1 MNFIHKL
8 VLCATVLGMSHAAF
22 SQSASLSAGGDAS
35 GGGGSVS
42 YSVGQIDYSF
52 SSSNDGVLTWGV
64 QQPYELFEIIGVAE
78 WGGKY
83 DISVFPNPA
92 SKFIQLNI
100 AGHNGDLSLRMF
112 DALGQLVRAETI
124 RAAQTQINLSDL
136 SNGMYYLKL
145 YNKSGVETNTIKVIK
160 TH

>member
-1 MNFIHKL
+1 M
-8 VLCATVLGMSHAAF
+8 
-22 SQSASLSAGGDAS
+22 
-35 GGGGSVS
+35 
-42 YSVGQIDYSF
+42 
-52 SSSNDGVLTWGV
+52 
-64 QQPYELFEIIGVAE
+64 YELFEIIGVEE

-100 AGHNGDLSLRMF
+100 ADHNGDLSLRMF

-124 RAAQTQINLSDL
+124 RAAQTQINLRDL

-145 YNKSGVETNTIKVIK
+145 YNKSGVETNAIKVIK